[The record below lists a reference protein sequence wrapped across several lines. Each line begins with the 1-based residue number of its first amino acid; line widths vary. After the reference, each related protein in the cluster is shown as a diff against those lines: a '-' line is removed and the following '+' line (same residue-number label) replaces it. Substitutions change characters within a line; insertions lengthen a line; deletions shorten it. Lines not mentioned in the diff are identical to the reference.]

1 MDMTTGDHRRPHA
14 AGSIRD
20 RMRMLLVVVALL
32 ATAFHSG
39 SAHAA
44 LGDTVDS
51 IAADR
56 EALQALRHSTSIGPA
71 FTVHEIDSG
80 PTMVREYVSPSGIVF
95 GLAWNGLLHPDLE
108 QLLGSYSG
116 EYRESLAQTPRRQG
130 NRSLQV
136 MTGNIVVEKWG
147 HMRNL
152 RGRAYA
158 PALMPFGITADEIK

>member
-1 MDMTTGDHRRPHA
+1 MRNSPDIIMNKVLRVLM
-14 AGSIRD
+14 AGLWIAEA
-20 RMRMLLVVVALL
+20 LCAGVAQ
-32 ATAFHSG
+32 AS
-39 SAHAA
+39 

-56 EALQALRHSTSIGPA
+56 EAVQALRHSTSIGPA

-80 PTMVREYVSPSGIVF
+80 PTVVREYVSPSGIVF

-108 QLLGSYSG
+108 QLLGSYFG
-116 EYRESLAQTPRRQG
+116 EYRESLAQTPRIQG
-130 NRSLQV
+130 NRSLRI